1 MSFYAIVKFIHVT
14 AISLSIVGFITRVI
28 LKLKKAPSQDRYWI
42 KKLPHNVDT
51 LLLASALTMVYLLGV
66 NPFTTYWIAEKIIG
80 LLVYI
85 MLGMVAL
92 RWGKNNAVRL
102 TAAIMAVMV
111 FSYIV
116 YVAHYKAPMLI
127 FATWS

>member
-1 MSFYAIVKFIHVT
+1 MSFYVIVKFIHVT

-28 LKLKKAPSQDRYWI
+28 LKLKETAIQDSYWV
-42 KKLPHNVDT
+42 KKLPHRVDT
-51 LLLASALTMVYLLGV
+51 LLLASALTLVYLLGV

-80 LLVYI
+80 LLTYI

-92 RWGKNNAVRL
+92 RWGKTNTIRL

-111 FSYIV
+111 FIYIV
-116 YVAHYKAPMLI
+116 YVAHYKTPALI
-127 FATWS
+127 FAT

>member
-1 MSFYAIVKFIHVT
+1 MSVYVIVKFIHVT

-28 LKLKKAPSQDRYWI
+28 LKFKKTSFQDSYWV
-42 KKLPHNVDT
+42 KKLPHRVDT
-51 LLLASALTMVYLLGV
+51 VLLASALTLVYLLGV

-80 LLVYI
+80 LLTYI

-92 RWGKNNAVRL
+92 RWGKTNTIRL

-111 FSYIV
+111 FIYIV
-116 YVAHYKAPMLI
+116 YVAHYKTPALI
-127 FATWS
+127 FAT